1 MTGFLAYFWIVFVFF
16 KCYVSIFVFGH
27 FVFPIFPTLL
37 CVKPWENA
45 TSNEGS
51 HMTDFLAYSWTVF
64 VFLYFGI
71 FMSVSSYFVLY
82 VQFFQL
88 SSPES
93 PGKMPLR
100 TREPICLKY
109 SRPHIEIHRKVPLAQ
124 AQAPTYQVSTEM
136 GHQVKNVFFCCCN
149 ESDLGR
155 QLFKKLRWTQKPRFH
170 IRIYLR
176 PCVNNILKN
185 LFPVK
190 LERTCFCQNSG
201 KIPLKSPSKYHKC
214 PIVHSKTYMKGNAKH
229 HDMV

>member
-1 MTGFLAYFWIVFVFF
+1 
-16 KCYVSIFVFGH
+16 
-27 FVFPIFPTLL
+27 
-37 CVKPWENA
+37 
-45 TSNEGS
+45 
-51 HMTDFLAYSWTVF
+51 MTDFLAYSWTVF

-124 AQAPTYQVSTEM
+124 AQAPTCQVSTEM

-155 QLFKKLRWTQKPRFH
+155 VLIFTTLQK
-170 IRIYLR
+170 
-176 PCVNNILKN
+176 
-185 LFPVK
+185 
-190 LERTCFCQNSG
+190 T
-201 KIPLKSPSKYHKC
+201 
-214 PIVHSKTYMKGNAKH
+214 
-229 HDMV
+229 

>member
-1 MTGFLAYFWIVFVFF
+1 MTDFLAYFWGVFVFL
-16 KCYVSIFVFGH
+16 KYYVSIFVFCH
-27 FVFPIFPTLL
+27 FVFAIFPTLL

-45 TSNEGS
+45 TSNERA
-51 HMTDFLAYSWTVF
+51 HMTDFLAYFWTVF

-71 FMSVSSYFVLY
+71 FISVSLYFVFLY
-82 VQFFQL
+82 SQFFQL

-124 AQAPTYQVSTEM
+124 AQAPTCQVSTEM

-155 QLFKKLRWTQKPRFH
+155 VLILTTFQKT
-170 IRIYLR
+170 
-176 PCVNNILKN
+176 KMD
-185 LFPVK
+185 
-190 LERTCFCQNSG
+190 
-201 KIPLKSPSKYHKC
+201 
-214 PIVHSKTYMKGNAKH
+214 SKTMRSH
-229 HDMV
+229 HNLLTTLRQRYT